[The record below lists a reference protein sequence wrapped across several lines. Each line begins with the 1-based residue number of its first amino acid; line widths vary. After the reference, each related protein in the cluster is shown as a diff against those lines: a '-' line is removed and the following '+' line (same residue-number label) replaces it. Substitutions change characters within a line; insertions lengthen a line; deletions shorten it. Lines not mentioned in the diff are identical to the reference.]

1 MPAKPKLGPVLKPKS
16 VKKLE
21 TFFFET
27 LLNAKLGRESRT
39 NRMVRLRLRTNRMVR
54 VRCIGCKIILK

>member
-1 MPAKPKLGPVLKPKS
+1 MDLFHRIFRTGLTDRISFSVQTERTKVGPVLKPKS

-27 LLNAKLGRESRT
+27 ILNAKLGRE
-39 NRMVRLRLRTNRMVR
+39 
-54 VRCIGCKIILK
+54 C